1 MRHKTTQEPP
11 VVLPVGFN
19 AWLLDCAPVSG
30 CGTCQAEWRSL
41 TIAKEAGDI
50 DQAAKHAAKVRE
62 HAAGRH

>member
-19 AWLLDCAPVSG
+19 AWLLECVPVPGCA
-30 CGTCQAEWRSL
+30 TCQTERRCL

-62 HAAGRH
+62 HAAGGH